1 VEIRVSAIHVSPVKS
16 LRLVSLDGAMLT
28 ERGIP
33 GDRAFVVVDP
43 TDERTPF
50 VTMRK
55 AGRLAQAVAAYD
67 PVDGRLSITVDGQE
81 PLVGEPI
88 QGGAHTVQMWGRE
101 VTGHLVDG
109 PWAHALSLLSQES
122 CAELG
127 RRNGQDAPDAR
138 RFRPSILLA
147 GAGPH
152 AEDGW
157 IGREVRIGKAV
168 LRVVEKDSRCSLT
181 TRNPDTGERDLDTL
195 RMIAAYR
202 PPEGSEVCFGVYA
215 EVVAPGHVRVGDVA
229 NVIGEG

>member
-1 VEIRVSAIHVSPVKS
+1 
-16 LRLVSLDGAMLT
+16 
-28 ERGIP
+28 
-33 GDRAFVVVDP
+33 
-43 TDERTPF
+43 
-50 VTMRK
+50 
-55 AGRLAQAVAAYD
+55 
-67 PVDGRLSITVDGQE
+67 
-81 PLVGEPI
+81 
-88 QGGAHTVQMWGRE
+88 MWGRE

-109 PWAHALSLLSQES
+109 PWAHALSPLIGRPVELMAVDEPSHGQDSHPLSLLSQES